1 MAVKTDREKLCSLL
15 GLQNL
20 HVGNIVGTGH
30 VERDIVLPILSVCL
44 SNAAVLCQNKR
55 TVSDILVGTSFC
67 CFLAHL
73 RHKILREPP
82 QRERYLQAGGKIVQI
97 SPFIS
102 ETVRGGSIVA
112 MEH

>member
-55 TVSDILVGTSFC
+55 TISDILVGTSFC

-73 RHKILREPP
+73 RHKSVTYKGVGKLCKYRHLS
-82 QRERYLQAGGKIVQI
+82 RKRYEVG
-97 SPFIS
+97 P
-102 ETVRGGSIVA
+102 
-112 MEH
+112 